1 MFVRPTITL
10 LCLVVTSCAALPPLP
25 QPAELPPGIYG
36 IYQDNDLGAI
46 NQSSWALAAPSRTL
60 GSPVDAA
67 RAVLAVDYLA
77 EELIVNP
84 RWLQVSPITKQQM
97 LAARADTRHAVGIAP
112 DAPSQLVANALLQT
126 ISGLQTGDP
135 ATVMQA
141 LAVPVFTLPPVQ
153 TLQVLTDLPYIR
165 SANIATSEAAIESL
179 PNGDNLR

>member
-1 MFVRPTITL
+1 MTL
-10 LCLVVTSCAALPPLP
+10 LCLLATGCAALPPLP

-46 NQSSWALAAPSRTL
+46 NQSSWAFAAPSRTL

-67 RAVLAVDYLA
+67 KAVLAVDYLA
-77 EELIVNP
+77 EELVVNP

-97 LAARADTRHAVGIAP
+97 LVARADTRYAVGIAP

-126 ISGLQTGDP
+126 ISGLQTGDQ
-135 ATVMQA
+135 AAVMQA
-141 LAVPVFTLPPVQ
+141 LALPVFTLPPAQ